1 MRHEIIS
8 NSADQSLVVTD
19 KLSGHRYETD
29 SVINT
34 PTKGKGPMG
43 SGGIVTSFT
52 SAPDYP

>member
-43 SGGIVTSFT
+43 SGGIVTSFK
-52 SAPDYP
+52 SGPDYP